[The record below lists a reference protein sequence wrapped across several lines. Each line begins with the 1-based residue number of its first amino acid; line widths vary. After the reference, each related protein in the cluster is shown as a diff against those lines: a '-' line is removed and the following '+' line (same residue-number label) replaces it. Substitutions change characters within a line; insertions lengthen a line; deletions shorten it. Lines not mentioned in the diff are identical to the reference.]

1 MANSLGF
8 YPFNTNII
16 KTDISINSTLI
27 SIKNGYICVIKID
40 ILNKNT
46 LICIQTISVND
57 EDIFTL
63 NEDFCI

>member
-40 ILNKNT
+40 ISNKNT
-46 LICIQTISVND
+46 LICIKTISEND

-63 NEDFCI
+63 NGDFCI